1 MWTRNLCSNG
11 LQWWYLTYRNCI
23 VFNEKYQPN
32 VKTVILFLFILNRT
46 LFLIVEKLLQKIKQN
61 QLAHHV
67 AYRFICYIKF
77 LCTYYLWNQIYHIM
91 RFWTLDE
98 ETFSHDGI
106 ILNITLTITEYEKL
120 INDPFQT
127 QNISDTRKQ
136 HEELLRLTI
145 FFQFWCTDKQQYIL

>member
-1 MWTRNLCSNG
+1 MWTRNLCSDG
-11 LQWWYLTYRNCI
+11 LQWWYLTYRNFI

-98 ETFSHDGI
+98 ETFSYDGI
-106 ILNITLTITEYEKL
+106 ILNITLTINEYEKCSFEL
-120 INDPFQT
+120 KEQYEFWFYQNVFLPLKYYTMIIDP
-127 QNISDTRKQ
+127 S
-136 HEELLRLTI
+136 
-145 FFQFWCTDKQQYIL
+145 

>member
-1 MWTRNLCSNG
+1 M
-11 LQWWYLTYRNCI
+11 
-23 VFNEKYQPN
+23 
-32 VKTVILFLFILNRT
+32 ILFLFILNRI

-98 ETFSHDGI
+98 ETFSYDGI
-106 ILNITLTITEYEKL
+106 ILNITLTINEYEKL
-120 INDPFQT
+120 INAHLNLR
-127 QNISDTRKQ
+127 NIMNFDFIKRFSCI
-136 HEELLRLTI
+136 E
-145 FFQFWCTDKQQYIL
+145 ILYDDNWPIIDVCALSFYCLQRHIYLITVN

>member
-11 LQWWYLTYRNCI
+11 LQWWYTTYCNFI

-32 VKTVILFLFILNRT
+32 VKTVILLLFILNRT

-98 ETFSHDGI
+98 ETFSYDGI
-106 ILNITLTITEYEKL
+106 KLNITLTINEYWIITKSYCSFELKEHYE
-120 INDPFQT
+120 FWFY
-127 QNISDTRKQ
+127 QNIFLALKYYTMIIDPS
-136 HEELLRLTI
+136 
-145 FFQFWCTDKQQYIL
+145 